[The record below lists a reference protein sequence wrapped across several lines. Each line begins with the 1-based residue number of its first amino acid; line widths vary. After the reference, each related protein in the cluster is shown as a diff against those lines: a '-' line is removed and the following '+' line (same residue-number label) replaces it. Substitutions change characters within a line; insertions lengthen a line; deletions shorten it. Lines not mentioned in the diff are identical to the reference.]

1 MGSEKVKS
9 PFYGVIQQL
18 SGKHSISMLLR
29 IAGLSSSVFYKWRK
43 TDSRIPLDRINEL
56 KEHIQAVTCHTPP
69 IWLSENDM
77 GVKAGIFFSES

>member
-29 IAGLSSSVFYKWRK
+29 IAGLSSSGFYKWRK

-56 KEHIQAVTCHTPP
+56 KEHIQAVHA
-69 IWLSENDM
+69 ISENDM
-77 GVKAGIFFSES
+77 GIKAGSFFSES